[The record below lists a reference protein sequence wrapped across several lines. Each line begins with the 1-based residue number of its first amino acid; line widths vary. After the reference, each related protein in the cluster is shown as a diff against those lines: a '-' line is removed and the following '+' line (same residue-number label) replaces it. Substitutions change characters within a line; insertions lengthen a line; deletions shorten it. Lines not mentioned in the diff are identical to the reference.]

1 MSRPTRFED
10 LSEYD
15 RQGPE
20 IARIDYA
27 YLMSLP
33 RRTIVRLLKVTE
45 ALDQGVASG
54 LLDKEGDQE
63 QNDTVTY
70 RLRPTAKDR
79 ERKLR
84 AAQGQ
89 WDGLKERYEQALEDP
104 GSIPEWC
111 RYGVARWAKEEGLPA
126 PDWGEGA

>member
-1 MSRPTRFED
+1 MSRPMRFED
-10 LSEYD
+10 LPKYE
-15 RQGPE
+15 QEGHE
-20 IARIDYA
+20 LARIDYA

-84 AAQGQ
+84 AAQDR
-89 WDGLKERYEQALEDP
+89 WDATKQHYEKALEDP
-104 GSIPEWC
+104 DSTPEWN
-111 RYGVARWAKEEGLPA
+111 RYSVEQWATKEGLPA